1 MSPNRR
7 AAQRPAPSKPVSHPV
22 THHLLARCQAWGL
35 HHPIHAAAALLGEDD
50 LHCLQTKRS
59 TLTTLLKNQITNH
72 YTDHPGKRR
81 VGIKNAVNAGV
92 ARDSSFTQKCGDR
105 VTALRSEEEV
115 VNSGACQEVAQ
126 VVRSGS
132 RH

>member
-1 MSPNRR
+1 MY
-7 AAQRPAPSKPVSHPV
+7 
-22 THHLLARCQAWGL
+22 
-35 HHPIHAAAALLGEDD
+35 
-50 LHCLQTKRS
+50 TKRS

-105 VTALRSEEEV
+105 ACRVTALRSEEEV